1 MIGSHSV
8 CRVLRHAPIAALLL
22 LALLI
27 ASPPV
32 QAGEPISVQST
43 VSAHDSLVAGPAV
56 AVLPIAADRY
66 GWLWTLLENT
76 LNNRARMIQF
86 GLVGVAIA
94 LYIMFRARG

>member
-1 MIGSHSV
+1 MIGLPSI
-8 CRVLRHAPIAALLL
+8 CRVSRPAPIAALLL
-22 LALLI
+22 LALSL
-27 ASPPV
+27 ATPPV
-32 QAGEPISVQST
+32 QAGEPIAVQSAL
-43 VSAHDSLVAGPAV
+43 SAEDPLAARPM
-56 AVLPIAADRY
+56 AVLPFAADRY